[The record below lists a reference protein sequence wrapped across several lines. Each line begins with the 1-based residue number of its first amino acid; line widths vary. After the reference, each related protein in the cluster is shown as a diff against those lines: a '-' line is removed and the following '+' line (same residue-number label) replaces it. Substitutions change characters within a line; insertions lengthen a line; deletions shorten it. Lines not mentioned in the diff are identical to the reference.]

1 MEPWRE
7 VVPPGPIYAD
17 KLNALAAEVA
27 RLSKLLGD
35 GIDVEHGPANVTLTV
50 PRPRERHVVKVYA
63 DEDSP
68 ADGCTTQAYRW
79 VRQTPA
85 ACGVEGDETPTPVTG
100 GVSTNNPAYL
110 PNGGTIPDGTVV
122 EIVPGAAYLDGGGN
136 VVQEWIIL
144 QGGGGTANVKKG
156 PHHQLACK
164 DDPSKTTCNGTGPS
178 PHCYYPGKLQTL
190 TCAGWD
196 NGERVGGVHAGEP
209 ADADCRPSAAARRRR
224 WSSSARGSKPVRR
237 GSATPRTTWAA
248 PPSTRTTASRGP
260 SGGATSTPPSWPSG
274 AARRWAARSG
284 GVLMPWT
291 LTQCAKCCINMG
303 CGDPPTGTDGRGGRD
318 GQLPRGR
325 EQRPVGHGHERPATC
340 EDYCAGSPPLRL
352 HLLVDH

>member
-1 MEPWRE
+1 VEPWRE

-144 QGGGGTANVKKG
+144 QGGGGTANVKKVIITSW
-156 PHHQLACK
+156 QCK

-190 TCAGWD
+190 TCAGWTD
-196 NGERVGGVHAGEP
+196 GANVWVVFTLENLLTPVPSIGGGAPPTLVVIGSRVEAADEGFSYAPDNMGSPAVHPNNGES
-209 ADADCRPSAAARRRR
+209 RPV
-224 WSSSARGSKPVRR
+224 WSSDFY
-237 GSATPRTTWAA
+237 AA
-248 PPSTRTTASRGP
+248 LVG
-260 SGGATSTPPSWPSG
+260 
-274 AARRWAARSG
+274 
-284 GVLMPWT
+284 
-291 LTQCAKCCINMG
+291 IG
-303 CGDPPTGTDGRGGRD
+303 CG
-318 GQLPRGR
+318 
-325 EQRPVGHGHERPATC
+325 
-340 EDYCAGSPPLRL
+340 PPLGGPL
-352 HLLVDH
+352 GGES